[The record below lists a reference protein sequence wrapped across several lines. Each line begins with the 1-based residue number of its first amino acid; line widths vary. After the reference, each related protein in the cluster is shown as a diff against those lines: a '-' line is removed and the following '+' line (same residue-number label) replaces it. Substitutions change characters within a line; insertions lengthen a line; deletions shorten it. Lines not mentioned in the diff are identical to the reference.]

1 MAMQVIIQPIADKRI
16 DAAVGQG
23 RRMFGEVVAKK
34 FYSQVIHTVH
44 LLAANPYMGERQ
56 PELDTLRRQYRTLV
70 VHPHFKLVYYVDEP
84 GQQLYI
90 TTLWDVRRASATLV
104 ATK

>member
-1 MAMQVIIQPIADKRI
+1 MQVIIQLTADKRL

-23 RRMFGEVVAKK
+23 RRIFGEVVAKK
-34 FYSQVIHTVH
+34 FYNQVIHTIQ

-56 PELDTLRRQYRTLV
+56 PELDTLHRQYRTLV

-84 GQQLYI
+84 GQRLYI
-90 TTLWDVRRASATLV
+90 TTLWDVRRAPTTLV
-104 ATK
+104 VSK